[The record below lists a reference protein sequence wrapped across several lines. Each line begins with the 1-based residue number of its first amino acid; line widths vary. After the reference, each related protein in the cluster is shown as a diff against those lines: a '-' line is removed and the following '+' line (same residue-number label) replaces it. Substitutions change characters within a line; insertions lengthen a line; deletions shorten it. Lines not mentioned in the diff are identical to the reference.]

1 MGVSRA
7 VVRLR
12 VGHSAEVLN
21 FRTVEGYT
29 HKWTVF
35 VRSAGPHQF
44 VDCSFIRKVV
54 FVLHPDFNNCHRV
67 VKQPPFEV
75 TEYGFAGFRIPIYV
89 YFSGFDK
96 SLRILYNME
105 LCLERRSEVE
115 LVHAAEI
122 SELPNAVFSVIARYG
137 GSVEVDGKWSNSQPG
152 EMPHL
157 PANTVGTDDQWGNC
171 MVKVVENKIV
181 KGQDKAHEPT
191 DKSISE
197 SKKQLEEI
205 FEFKQDRSLPIGA
218 LASLDGFA
226 MMREVNRSLM
236 EIECSRERSEM
247 VNVENTEIGK
257 ASVINSEFVSEVDES
272 RIEVQNEFDI
282 VMQQCDPIEPGGIVE
297 ERTLNERHSS
307 MGDVIDEERSNK
319 NTPKIGGESACEVR
333 METGK
338 VSETSTRESKSSFRK
353 GEAVRSV
360 VVTLAEVKKKSF
372 AEFGCRKRGREG
384 RLTAVKEISVGMRNK
399 VEMEQNSAE
408 MLMVEARE
416 RTRQRLEEER
426 WEENETVGKKQQP
439 FMAGNTEKNA
449 VVKMCAKRKK
459 RLFDEF
465 DSEEER
471 VPVDK
476 FARGS
481 GTIASVDESSG
492 DIQRAVTLF
501 TGETASDWK
510 ERKKGEEDLQNA
522 LKVGTQ
528 SEHFRKG
535 ELYLEPVVHDNARE
549 NLETGVLPMS
559 SLTPNSGVARLVGV
573 TNRAEA
579 IELGVSLKTGF
590 QKVKGWGGSRV
601 LDQVTRGLDWRME
614 GGRWNTSNFTG
625 RMSSVFLEAVEEEC
639 LVRLSDELMRM
650 RDPRRL
656 GAFVDAVMAC
666 DTASLRTANMT
677 ISEDGLLSFDVRGLS
692 PSLRSRLYEICFGH
706 R

>member
-1 MGVSRA
+1 M
-7 VVRLR
+7 
-12 VGHSAEVLN
+12 
-21 FRTVEGYT
+21 
-29 HKWTVF
+29 
-35 VRSAGPHQF
+35 
-44 VDCSFIRKVV
+44 
-54 FVLHPDFNNCHRV
+54 
-67 VKQPPFEV
+67 
-75 TEYGFAGFRIPIYV
+75 
-89 YFSGFDK
+89 
-96 SLRILYNME
+96 
-105 LCLERRSEVE
+105 E

-372 AEFGCRKRGREG
+372 AEFGCRKGGREG

-559 SLTPNSGVARLVGV
+559 SLTPNSGVGC
-573 TNRAEA
+573 
-579 IELGVSLKTGF
+579 F
-590 QKVKGWGGSRV
+590 
-601 LDQVTRGLDWRME
+601 
-614 GGRWNTSNFTG
+614 
-625 RMSSVFLEAVEEEC
+625 VF
-639 LVRLSDELMRM
+639 S
-650 RDPRRL
+650 
-656 GAFVDAVMAC
+656 
-666 DTASLRTANMT
+666 
-677 ISEDGLLSFDVRGLS
+677 
-692 PSLRSRLYEICFGH
+692 
-706 R
+706 